1 MKPHMPN
8 SRDRLIRSVAL
19 KPANPAAKTPLQ
31 SPPQP
36 PQPRKKPAAKPAKK
50 PANVFRGPPVGRSS
64 RSFKTMFI
72 LTFLLCGLGLVMVLT
87 SSVVTSLDDV
97 GSAWYH
103 AGRQMLWLCL
113 GVIAA
118 IATIRIDYHT
128 WKKPFFCKGLLLATL
143 LSLLALQVPG
153 LGITVNGSTRW
164 LRIGPMYF
172 QPSELAKLSL
182 ILFTASVVARRIG
195 QTHRVK
201 NVLAPTT
208 IVFLLLAGLIVI
220 QPSLGSV
227 LVMSGIFLAM
237 LYMAGVPMKQLSVLS
252 LAGVG
257 AAALF
262 VLGTS
267 YRRARLMAFF
277 DPWEHPYTIGYQT
290 IQAQIGIA
298 SGGLTGLGPGNSKA
312 ALAHL
317 PYAHSDFIFAI
328 IAEELGLIGAS
339 MVIGSFLLMAVTG
352 LRIAREAPDPYGSL
366 LAIGISSW
374 IVFQAFMNIAVAVG
388 LTPTTGVPLPFI
400 SYGGS
405 SLLLNLASI
414 GILLNVARQ
423 GRSRAP

>member
-1 MKPHMPN
+1 MKSHTPS

-19 KPANPAAKTPLQ
+19 KPANPAAKTP
-31 SPPQP
+31 PQP
-36 PQPRKKPAAKPAKK
+36 PQPRKKPAAKPGKR

-103 AGRQMLWLCL
+103 AGRQMVWLCL

>member
-1 MKPHMPN
+1 MKPHSANP
-8 SRDRLIRSVAL
+8 RQRVIRSVAL
-19 KPANPAAKTPLQ
+19 RPAASSVK
-31 SPPQP
+31 PPP
-36 PQPRKKPAAKPAKK
+36 PPRRSKKPG
-50 PANVFRGPPVGRSS
+50 NVLRGPPVGHSS
-64 RSFKTMFI
+64 RSFKMLFG
-72 LTFLLCGLGLVMVLT
+72 LTFLLCGLGLVMVFT
-87 SSVVTSLDDV
+87 SSVVTSIDNV

-103 AGRQMLWLCL
+103 AGRQLAWLSL

-118 IATIRIDYHT
+118 IATIRIDYHV
-128 WKKPFFCKGLLLATL
+128 WRKPFFCKGVLLATL
-143 LSLLALQVPG
+143 AALLALQVPG

-164 LRIGPMYF
+164 LRLGPMYF
-172 QPSELAKLSL
+172 QPSELAKLAL

-208 IVFLLLAGLIVI
+208 VVFLLLAGLIVI

-237 LYMAGVPMKQLSVLS
+237 LYMAGVPMKHLSLLS

-267 YRRARLMAFF
+267 YRRARLLAFF
-277 DPWEHPYTIGYQT
+277 NPWENPYGIGYQT

-298 SGGLTGLGPGNSKA
+298 SGGLTGLGPGSSKA
-312 ALAHL
+312 ALAYL

-328 IAEELGLIGAS
+328 IAEELGLIGAAL
-339 MVIGSFLLMAVTG
+339 VILSFLLIGVLG
-352 LRIAREAPDPYGSL
+352 LRIARESPDPYGSL
-366 LAIGISSW
+366 LAIGISTW

-423 GRSRAP
+423 GRSRSP